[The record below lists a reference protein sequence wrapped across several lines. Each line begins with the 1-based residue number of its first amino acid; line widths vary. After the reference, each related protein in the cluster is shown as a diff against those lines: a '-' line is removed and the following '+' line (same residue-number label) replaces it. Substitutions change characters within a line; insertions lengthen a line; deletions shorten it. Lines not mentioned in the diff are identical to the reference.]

1 VLKLAIAA
9 LEDPH
14 CNTTTLCVAQHVYE
28 EFRTG
33 EPLSLER
40 YEAAVQQF
48 DTITTAALTREK
60 LLRTRAHLLFRL
72 RVQLLMV
79 YPAPVVGK
87 CVAVMLCTGAR
98 TSNVVYVVYRC
109 LRHDGTQHCFTTAHH
124 LRVKRT

>member
-14 CNTTTLCVAQHVYE
+14 CDATTLCVAQQVYE
-28 EFRTG
+28 EFRG
-33 EPLSLER
+33 GDPLSLER
-40 YEAAVQQF
+40 YQAAVQQF

-60 LLRTRAHLLFRL
+60 FQRSRAHLLFRL

-87 CVAVMLCTGAR
+87 RVACG
-98 TSNVVYVVYRC
+98 VVE
-109 LRHDGTQHCFTTAHH
+109 
-124 LRVKRT
+124 